1 MVVVPNRRRVQLK
14 AECHDAEHRSAA
26 HTHDQI
32 SQAGFWWPGAN
43 QDVKEYVKSCLVC
56 RAYAAGNQGKGLWV
70 GWGVEPR
77 RFSCEHM
84 DFAGPLTVT
93 GQGNR
98 YLLSIFD
105 RAHGRENPGRCPGL
119 VELVDQSVRCATE
132 GGSGQRNSRNQCGVC
147 RGCGA
152 AGFQDTVYHYLPSP
166 GEWDGREE
174 VS

>member
-77 RFSCEHM
+77 RFSCVHM
-84 DFAGPLTVT
+84 DFASPLTVT

-98 YLLSIFD
+98 YLLSIID
-105 RAHGRENPGRCPGL
+105 RATGWLEVTATTNEKTQDAYVACGTRG
-119 VELVDQSVRCATE
+119 SV
-132 GGSGQRNSRNQCGVC
+132 GM
-147 RGCGA
+147 
-152 AGFQDTVYHYLPSP
+152 VYHRR
-166 GEWDGREE
+166 W
-174 VS
+174 